1 MLVALAW
8 ALAITP
14 ALAGSPE
21 EWSSTYDARLSQAL
35 GADPSEAI
43 AVYEALVAQIP
54 ATHGQRGE
62 VLYWLGRARWS
73 AGDLSGAKRSLE
85 SARGYRA
92 SRMRARSLLGRMDL
106 KERAVQKLPFQ
117 QDFRLTTDPW
127 VRGWERGQDS
137 DLSVVDGDAGRVLQ
151 WNTMVVPGT
160 EDFLSMQLDTD
171 GARVSVVSMDLRTE
185 TLPAKVR
192 VVLKDGAGRRW
203 LSPLKTVGSGQWV
216 TLELPMSSF
225 SGEPASA
232 SLGAPSGASLVSLV
246 LLDQTAVHT
255 AQEGKN
261 TIFLDNLIIR

>member
-1 MLVALAW
+1 VLHALVWAW
-8 ALAITP
+8 AILP

-54 ATHGQRGE
+54 ANHAQRGE

-92 SRMRARSLLGRMDL
+92 TRMRARSLLGRLDL
-106 KERAVQKLPFQ
+106 KERAVKRVPFQ
-117 QDFRLTTDPW
+117 QDFRLSTDPW

-151 WNTMVVPGT
+151 WKTVVVPGT

-171 GARVSVVSMDLRTE
+171 GVRVSMVSMDLRTE
-185 TLPAKVR
+185 PLPAKVR
-192 VVLKDGAGRRW
+192 VVLTDRAGQRW
-203 LSPLKTVGSGQWV
+203 LSPLKTVGSSQWV

-225 SGEPASA
+225 FSEPAA
-232 SLGAPSGASLVSLV
+232 SSPGAPNGASLFSLV

-261 TIFLDNLIIR
+261 AIFVDNLIIR

>member
-1 MLVALAW
+1 MLLALAL
-8 ALAITP
+8 ALAIMP
-14 ALAGSPE
+14 AVAGSPE

-54 ATHGQRGE
+54 ATHDQRGE

-85 SARGYRA
+85 SARGYQA

-106 KERAVQKLPFQ
+106 KDRAVQALPFQ
-117 QDFRLTTDPW
+117 QDFRLSTDPW

-137 DLSVVDGDAGRVLQ
+137 DLSVVDGDDGRVLQ
-151 WNTMVVPGT
+151 WKTVVVPGS
-160 EDFLSMQLDTD
+160 EDFIGMQLDTD
-171 GARVSVVSMDLRTE
+171 GDRISVVSMDLRTE
-185 TLPAKVR
+185 SLPAKVR
-192 VVLKDGAGRRW
+192 VVLKDEAGRRW

-216 TLELPMSSF
+216 TLDMPMKSFTGELD
-225 SGEPASA
+225 SA
-232 SLGAPSGASLVSLV
+232 SPGKPNGARLVSLL

-261 TIFLDNLIIR
+261 AILVDNLIIR